1 MTLDYVLK
9 VEEEITTARAK
20 ELKELLENDGD
31 TAVRI
36 NRKRGEIEISTSER
50 LEDIF
55 ALLEENNCYIIEATL
70 V

>member
-9 VEEEITTARAK
+9 VEEKITTARAK
-20 ELKELLENDGD
+20 ELKELLENNGD